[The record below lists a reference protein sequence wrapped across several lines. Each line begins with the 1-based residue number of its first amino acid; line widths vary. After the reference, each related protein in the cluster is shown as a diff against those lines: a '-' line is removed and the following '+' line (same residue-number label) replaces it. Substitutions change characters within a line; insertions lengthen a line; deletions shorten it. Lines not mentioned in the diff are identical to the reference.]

1 MAMSFPRMTRI
12 SSLSVR
18 WEEATTGQLRYPS
31 GMVTPNIGDARSLPA
46 FAGIGRSCASARR
59 NTPRNRTARGANDRM
74 IFPVSA
80 LSGRAFDLRYYTSIR
95 NRRVRSPS
103 VAGVGPRWYNP
114 PSWIR
119 GRKVAAGEEPHAPS
133 LLSRRG
139 RLLFL
144 RARHHPPSRT
154 GRGQV
159 RGDPPGDARLRGLRD
174 PASQRRRLPG
184 EAPFLLLGNRS
195 LAAAVRGD
203 RVRDGG
209 CACGPAHRGGGG
221 GDRGRAR
228 KGATPLAFLPDGSS
242 AGKSRPLLGM
252 NFHP

>member
-1 MAMSFPRMTRI
+1 MNSILCGSPGTNAVSNSADFTRFHASFARLAPSGKGRAPARYAFMAMSFPRMTRI

-31 GMVTPNIGDARSLPA
+31 GMVTPTSGDARSRPA

-74 IFPVSA
+74 IFPLSA

-119 GRKVAAGEEPHAPS
+119 GRKVAAGEELHAPS

-159 RGDPPGDARLRGLRD
+159 RVDPPGDARLRGLRD
-174 PASQRRRLPG
+174 
-184 EAPFLLLGNRS
+184 
-195 LAAAVRGD
+195 
-203 RVRDGG
+203 
-209 CACGPAHRGGGG
+209 
-221 GDRGRAR
+221 
-228 KGATPLAFLPDGSS
+228 
-242 AGKSRPLLGM
+242 
-252 NFHP
+252 